1 MKGFGDPELRRGTFR
16 VGPLVHARGF
26 QLASRRR
33 GALPETDGN
42 GTDLVYFAVA
52 VSQGG
57 GLVLSDETR
66 LWHVE
71 MMVEGVGERLSKG
84 RRSSLPAYTCGS
96 QLTPDS

>member
-42 GTDLVYFAVA
+42 RTDFVYLALAVG
-52 VSQGG
+52 QGG
-57 GLVLSDETR
+57 GQVLSDETR
-66 LWHVE
+66 L
-71 MMVEGVGERLSKG
+71 
-84 RRSSLPAYTCGS
+84 
-96 QLTPDS
+96 